1 MTAQE
6 LAPTTPVASTA
17 SKDCLY
23 ERRLSNNGSE
33 DGTAATDEVST
44 PNNSDPHVLY
54 DNDSPSFVLPEIEE
68 DYQDEDDETNIST
81 VSRISAAFVQFSPS
95 IAASASADQ
104 ESAEND
110 LAHMGLSTVDAPNK
124 PNFVQCVTSV
134 NFLAEQEAT
143 RHHNHQNDNS
153 PPMPIQ
159 VTVNSKLVSKRK
171 KKIVKRQQVKI
182 VDTPEQLAQEQL
194 ASSASGG
201 RIEDAEEIFSV
212 RSDPLT
218 RRRGSNLGRNSMRRP
233 SPNPHHKSLLTKSTS
248 VTAPRTFPPP
258 PPSDTNESSSSPP
271 PLQTPKR
278 AISMPANHMTPS
290 SNNNIVNTINNNSN
304 NYNSALDSQNS
315 DGESVTSDASRSSRT
330 SSVASG
336 TSSASA
342 PTTSFECRSYPPH
355 GRTGSRQFVPNHLQ
369 PQPTTRRTASFHSSS
384 QQQRP
389 LPPPIPEE
397 KVNKKEKKGM
407 FSKLF
412 SNQVQADFDDVQ
424 LMILQA
430 EGARAARLQSSASLT
445 YGVDTN
451 SSSRGSIGGDH
462 DPALDPGD
470 MAQDYSASGAGSVG
484 SFSNA
489 SIRSSVASYVS
500 GASAVAAGEP
510 QQYQQQQQPPPR
522 RRIMSNH
529 IQPDFDLSQSMS
541 RQSSQA
547 SMSESLNSDLADRSH
562 HSTTL
567 SETHPGSTAVGS
579 GGGGDSTGKKGIGKY
594 FKRKP
599 KECDVPA

>member
-1 MTAQE
+1 MTPQE
-6 LAPTTPVASTA
+6 QAPTTPVATA
-17 SKDCLY
+17 VSKDLLY

-68 DYQDEDDETNIST
+68 DYPDEDDETNIST

-134 NFLAEQEAT
+134 NFLAEQEST
-143 RHHNHQNDNS
+143 QQHHHHNQHNDNS

-171 KKIVKRQQVKI
+171 KKISKKQQVKI
-182 VDTPEQLAQEQL
+182 VDTPEQLLPQEQL
-194 ASSASGG
+194 AGCPRGG
-201 RIEDAEEIFSV
+201 GVEDAEEIFSV
-212 RSDPLT
+212 RSDPLI
-218 RRRGSNLGRNSMRRP
+218 RRRVSNLGRHSMRRP
-233 SPNPHHKSLLTKSTS
+233 SPNHHQQSLLTKTAS
-248 VTAPRTFPPP
+248 VSGPRTSPPP
-258 PPSDTNESSSSPP
+258 PPSDNNESSSSPP

-278 AISMPANHMTPS
+278 AISMPANHIAPQ
-290 SNNNIVNTINNNSN
+290 NITMNMN
-304 NYNSALDSQNS
+304 NYNSAMDSQNS
-315 DGESVTSDASRSSRT
+315 DGDSVISDASRSSRA

-342 PTTSFECRSYPPH
+342 PTMSYERRSLPSQ

-369 PQPTTRRTASFHSSS
+369 QQPTARRTASFQSSSS
-384 QQQRP
+384 QQQLHQRQAAP
-389 LPPPIPEE
+389 SIPDENG
-397 KVNKKEKKGM
+397 NKKEKKGM

-412 SNQVQADFDDVQ
+412 ANQVQADFDDVQ

-430 EGARAARLQSSASLT
+430 EGAKGARIQTSANLT
-445 YGVDTN
+445 YGVDT
-451 SSSRGSIGGDH
+451 SSGRGSIGSGH

-470 MAQDYSASGAGSVG
+470 MAQDYSASGAGSVC

-489 SIRSSVASYVS
+489 SVRSYISRQSASGGNASVT
-500 GASAVAAGEP
+500 GD
-510 QQYQQQQQPPPR
+510 QQQQQQQPPPR

-529 IQPDFDLSQSMS
+529 VQPDFGFDLSHSMS

-547 SMSESLNSDLADRSH
+547 SMSESLNSDLADRSQ

-567 SETHPGSTAVGS
+567 SETHPGSANV
-579 GGGGDSTGKKGIGKY
+579 GGGDTTGKKGIGKF
-594 FKRKP
+594 FKRKT